1 MQVGEITFSNVVC
14 VLKVCI
20 LMLVIKTKAERNR
33 VYNIY
38 MNTTNQILQIDLSIL
53 NTTMCTFKNKLVIT
67 TNVI

>member
-20 LMLVIKTKAERNR
+20 LMLVIKTKAKRNR

-38 MNTTNQILQIDLSIL
+38 MNTTNQILQIDLSIF
-53 NTTMCTFKNKLVIT
+53 NTLDNVYIKKQTFDYN
-67 TNVI
+67 